1 MTDAIAPVDGSSS
14 ELQLPP
20 VLDQAIVEELVV
32 KIRDCL
38 SKDSKC
44 VLDAEQVDVVGA
56 QAAQVFLSAVN
67 TSDGFRIKNPSINLV
82 NDLTKLGVIDPLMDR
97 LDF

>member
-1 MTDAIAPVDGSSS
+1 MSDAIAPVDGSSS
-14 ELQLPP
+14 ELRLPP
-20 VLDQAIVEELVV
+20 VLDQAIVEELVAKV
-32 KIRDCL
+32 RDCL

>member
-1 MTDAIAPVDGSSS
+1 MSDAIAPVDGSSS
-14 ELQLPP
+14 ELLLPP
-20 VLDQAIVEELVV
+20 VLDQAIVEELVG

-56 QAAQVFLSAVN
+56 QAAQVFLSAVS